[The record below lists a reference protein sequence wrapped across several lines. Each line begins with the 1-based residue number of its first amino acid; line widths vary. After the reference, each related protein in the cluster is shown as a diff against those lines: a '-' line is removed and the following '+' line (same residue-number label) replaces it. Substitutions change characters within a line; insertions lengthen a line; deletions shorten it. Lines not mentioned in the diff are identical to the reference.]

1 MAQNEIMSAI
11 KLVAQEKGLS
21 YEAVLET
28 LEIALAAAFRKD
40 FGNKQQNI
48 VVQFDPET
56 GAMRVFD
63 VKLVT
68 PDFDLEVLARIAAE
82 EAEAREA
89 AYERGEMP
97 PEPDPNRPR
106 YNPKTDLMF
115 TEAQA
120 VKPGAQIGEEIRTEL
135 EVPAAFG
142 RMAAQTAKQVIMQK
156 LREAERSMILSEF
169 AEHQGTVIIGT
180 VQRREGRNVL
190 VDLGR
195 GTGIMFPT
203 GQIYGER
210 YETGARYKFFVE
222 SVGMGPKGPEI
233 VVSRTHEALVTTIF
247 GLEIPEIAAGSVVI
261 KGVAREAGARSKVA
275 VMSTEDGVD
284 PVGACI
290 GQRGTRIQTIIHELG
305 GEKIDIIQWSEDT
318 EGYIRNALSPAKVHG
333 VQMEETVEGKIATV
347 TVAEDQFSLAIG
359 KGGQNVRLAA
369 RLTGWKININQE
381 GGTPAA
387 AEADAES
394 EAEESESAT
403 TEEAAPV
410 DEAPVSEEASAEA
423 AA

>member
-1 MAQNEIMSAI
+1 MAQNEIVSAI

-28 LEIALAAAFRKD
+28 LETALAAAFRKD

-48 VVQFDPET
+48 IVQFDPET

-63 VKLVT
+63 VKQVT

-89 AYERGEMP
+89 ALSRGEMP

-106 YNPKTDLMF
+106 FNPKTDLMY
-115 TEAQA
+115 TEAQT

-190 VDLGR
+190 IDLGR
-195 GTGIMFPT
+195 GTGIMFPQ

-210 YETGARYKFFVE
+210 YETGARYKVYVE

-233 VVSRTHEALVTTIF
+233 VVSRTHESLVTTIF

-275 VMSTEDGVD
+275 VMSMEDGVD

-318 EGYIRNALSPAKVHG
+318 EGYIRNALSPAKVLG
-333 VQMEETVEGKIATV
+333 VQMDETPEGKIATV

-381 GGTPAA
+381 GGTAPA
-387 AEADAES
+387 AEAEGEVAAEVAATPAPDAP
-394 EAEESESAT
+394 AA
-403 TEEAAPV
+403 EEAA
-410 DEAPVSEEASAEA
+410 E
-423 AA
+423 